1 MTSQLVEL
9 LRSLRL
15 AQWIKNTLVFAP
27 LVLGGRLDEPPAV
40 AATALA
46 FVALG
51 LAASAT
57 YLVNDILDAPND
69 RQHWSKRDRPIARGS
84 LSPRVAA
91 IAAAALFAGGFG
103 LAAMV
108 SLKAFGALLIYVVLS
123 LAYSVALKRV
133 PILDALLLAIL
144 FTMRLGLGAVAAN
157 VPPSPWLFVFSM
169 FVFTSLSFT
178 KRYAELRRSAEHSGS
193 PVGGRGYRIEDQP
206 LLVGLGVAAG
216 VGSVIILI
224 LYIIEDAYKQSFYGS
239 SSWLWGFPLIVFL
252 LVSRLWLV
260 TLRGEMNDDPVAFVL
275 TDRISLALLV
285 LLLVCF
291 YIAWAA

>member
-123 LAYSVALKRV
+123 LAYTVALKRV
-133 PILDALLLAIL
+133 PILDALLLAML

>member
-57 YLVNDILDAPND
+57 YIVNDILDAPND

-123 LAYSVALKRV
+123 LAYTVALKRV
-133 PILDALLLAIL
+133 PILDALLLAML

>member
-91 IAAAALFAGGFG
+91 LAAAALFAGGFG

-123 LAYSVALKRV
+123 LAYTVALKRV
-133 PILDALLLAIL
+133 PILDALLLAML

>member
-91 IAAAALFAGGFG
+91 LAAAALFAGGFG

-123 LAYSVALKRV
+123 LAYTVALKRV

>member
-1 MTSQLVEL
+1 M

-91 IAAAALFAGGFG
+91 LAAAALFAGGFG

-123 LAYSVALKRV
+123 LAYTVALKRV